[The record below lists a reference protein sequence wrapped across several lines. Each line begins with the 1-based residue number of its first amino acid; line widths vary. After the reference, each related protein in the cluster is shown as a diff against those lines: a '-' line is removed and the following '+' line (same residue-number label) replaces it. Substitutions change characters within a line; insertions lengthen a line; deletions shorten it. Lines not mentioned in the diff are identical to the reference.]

1 MANSGPIEFHVDD
14 LERVTQFYWAVF
26 GWDVLDAGEAGD
38 KQLLSLTNF
47 KLPDDNRFVLEPF
60 ESESEGIIPK
70 GVLFAVKVT
79 SIPETLSRIALW
91 EGKIILTDL
100 VLPGKGL
107 MAYCKDTEG
116 NLFGI
121 IQTGRSDGS

>member
-1 MANSGPIEFHVDD
+1 MAKSGSIEFNVRD
-14 LERVTQFYWAVF
+14 LERVRQFYWAVF
-26 GWDVLDAGEAGD
+26 GWDILDAGEAGD
-38 KQLLSLTNF
+38 KQSVSLTTF
-47 KLPDDNRFVLEPF
+47 KLPADNRFILEPF
-60 ESESEGIIPK
+60 ESESEGLIPE
-70 GVLFAVKVT
+70 GVLFRVKVT

-121 IQTGRSDGS
+121 IQTGR

>member
-1 MANSGPIEFHVDD
+1 MAKSGSIEFHVRD
-14 LERVTQFYWAVF
+14 LERVRQFYWAVF
-26 GWDVLDAGEAGD
+26 GWDILDAGEAGD
-38 KQLLSLTNF
+38 KQSVSLTTF
-47 KLPDDNRFVLEPF
+47 KLPADNRFILEPF
-60 ESESEGIIPK
+60 ESESEGLIPE
-70 GVLFAVKVT
+70 GVLFRVKVT

-121 IQTGRSDGS
+121 IQTGR